1 MDQYL
6 GVVYSVSS
14 CELTKLYMNF
24 DKFEEVSREEKIKSK
39 RIKNKIYE
47 FIMIIEHRV
56 KHNIIDKELLK
67 KNYVDNHSI
76 TPLYFY
82 RFWNI
87 GNKKK

>member
-1 MDQYL
+1 MDKYL

-14 CELTKLYMNF
+14 RELTELYMNF
-24 DKFEEVSREEKIKSK
+24 DKFAEVSREEQIKSK

-67 KNYVDNHSI
+67 KSMLIIIV
-76 TPLYFY
+76 
-82 RFWNI
+82 
-87 GNKKK
+87 